1 MRSFRIIQDKALQS
15 MQYRQLTAPVCVILP
30 ALFCLAAGLSL
41 VGDPLPAASAQSSE
55 HGSAGKPSVPASK
68 LPGAHDSSSSSG
80 GTGKPGQSSSDAVPM
95 ESAAGGAT
103 KPVTA
108 PPDTKKDD
116 DSIRV
121 SVNEVIV
128 PVTVT
133 DEQGRFVSDLE
144 KKDFQVFEENKPQD
158 IRFFTRERNQ
168 PVVIGFLLDLSSASR
183 IHWKN
188 YQAASTELIQTLL
201 TGDKKYSGYLIDYA
215 QDAEV
220 AVNTTNDPEPLVE
233 KIRKLK
239 PGGGSALYDAVY
251 LACTSRKLVKGEPI
265 EPRRIIVIIGDG
277 HDNASKHSLD
287 QVVELAQRNLVTIYC
302 VSTQAFEFANA
313 SDSTLVRLAGETG
326 GRVVYPLGDV
336 YKDTD
341 GYLSHPSDD
350 GNYAL
355 TVGVGAYKSVV
366 DSRMYRAVSD
376 IAGEV
381 TTQYIIRYVS
391 DNPKDKEYRNVKVV
405 VDLGN
410 VKVRAR
416 RGYYASSQ

>member
-1 MRSFRIIQDKALQS
+1 
-15 MQYRQLTAPVCVILP
+15 MQVPSLMQFFKP
-30 ALFCLAAGLSL
+30 ALLAATLTL
-41 VGDPLPAASAQSSE
+41 AICPLFATAAQQVTPPPQSKPPEPKPPQPGGKSE
-55 HGSAGKPSVPASK
+55 STLSVPAAEPPK
-68 LPGAHDSSSSSG
+68 ADIDA
-80 GTGKPGQSSSDAVPM
+80 GKSNDA
-95 ESAAGGAT
+95 
-103 KPVTA
+103 
-108 PPDTKKDD
+108 
-116 DSIRV
+116 IRV

-133 DEQGRFVSDLE
+133 DEKGKFVTNLKQS
-144 KKDFQVFEENKPQD
+144 DFQVLEENKPQKM
-158 IRFFTRERNQ
+158 RFFTAERNQ
-168 PVVIGFLLDLSSASR
+168 PVVVGFLLDMSTASR

-188 YQAASTELIQTLL
+188 FQNATEVLIQTLL
-201 TGDKKYSGYLIDYA
+201 TGDKKYSGFLIDFA

-220 AVNTTNDPEPLVE
+220 AVQTTSDPEPLVD

-239 PGGGSALYDAVY
+239 PGGGAAMYDAIY
-251 LACTSRKLVKGEPI
+251 LACTSHKLVKGEPI
-265 EPRRIIVIIGDG
+265 EPRRIIVIVGDG
-277 HDNASKHSLD
+277 HDNASKHSRQ
-287 QVVELAQRNLVTIYC
+287 QVIELAQRNQFTIFC
-302 VSTQAFEFANA
+302 ISTQAFGFT
-313 SDSTLVRLAGETG
+313 SDTDDNLVRLAAETG

-355 TVGVGAYKSVV
+355 TVGVGAYQSVV
-366 DSRMYRAVSD
+366 DSKMYRAVSD

-391 DNPKDKEYRNVKVV
+391 DNPSDKTFRNVKVV

-416 RGYYASSQ
+416 KGYYASTATP

>member
-1 MRSFRIIQDKALQS
+1 MQFRTP
-15 MQYRQLTAPVCVILP
+15 TA
-30 ALFCLAAGLSL
+30 LAAGLALSFL
-41 VGDPLPAASAQSSE
+41 VAQVLPAQQN
-55 HGSAGKPSVPASK
+55 P
-68 LPGAHDSSSSSG
+68 SSSTATSSPDPSKNSRTSQTTVAVAPADAAKAPG
-80 GTGKPGQSSSDAVPM
+80 GSK
-95 ESAAGGAT
+95 AGT
-103 KPVTA
+103 
-108 PPDTKKDD
+108 DNN
-116 DSIRV
+116 SIRV
-121 SVNEVIV
+121 TVNEVIV

-133 DEQGRFVSDLE
+133 DDKGRFVSDLDE
-144 KKDFQVFEENKPQD
+144 KDFHVFEENRPQT
-158 IRFFTRERNQ
+158 IRYFTRERSQ
-168 PVVIGFLLDLSSASR
+168 PVVIGFLLDLSTASR

-188 YQAASTELIQTLL
+188 YQDATEELIQNLL

-220 AVNTTNDPEPLVE
+220 AVDTTHDPEPLVE

-239 PGGGSALYDAVY
+239 PGGGSALFDAIY
-251 LACTSRKLVKGEPI
+251 LACTSRKLVTGEPI
-265 EPRRIIVIIGDG
+265 EPRRVIIIVGDG
-277 HDNASKHSLD
+277 HDNASKHSLN

-302 VSTQAFEFANA
+302 ISTQAFGFANPN
-313 SDSTLVRLAGETG
+313 DDNLVRLAQETG

-355 TVGVGAYKSVV
+355 TVGTGEYRSAV
-366 DSRMYRAVSD
+366 DGRMYRAVAD

-391 DNPKDKEYRNVKVV
+391 DNPKDKAYRNVKVV

-410 VKVRAR
+410 VHVRAR
-416 RGYYASSQ
+416 KGYYANTP